1 MEPVSND
8 ASSPGLSHLPAGVG
22 GYAVPELGPLVRTFA
37 RRMGGRPGSGGA
49 VTVRRHGETL
59 AEIWVG
65 ERSGGNAWTADTGS
79 IVFSA
84 TKGVAAT
91 VIHRLAD
98 RGLIDYDAPV
108 AAYWPEFAAGGKQAI
123 TVRQVLTHRAGLSGL
138 PSIARGLDDVLD
150 HRLMEAQL
158 AAAKPDRLLGVPA
171 YHALTFGWLLA
182 GLARAVTGRGMAELF
197 RTEVAE
203 PLGTDG
209 IHLGRPP
216 ASSATIP
223 ANLDGNRL
231 APVGSTYASM
241 FLGRA
246 YGFPAVLGTLA
257 RCLFLPGLEGLV
269 DGDEPPVLDTEMP
282 AGNGVCTA
290 SGLATL
296 YGAIANGGMH
306 EGRRYL
312 SPGTI
317 KAMRRIETY
326 QLDHALGYAPMMWH
340 LGYHS
345 LPMPGA
351 RGGFGHVGLG
361 GSLGWADP
369 NSGVSIGFVHN
380 RLGMAALVN
389 EQLAS
394 AWVLPLAVRGAR
406 AVRRTADLVPVRE
419 VA

>member
-1 MEPVSND
+1 
-8 ASSPGLSHLPAGVG
+8 
-22 GYAVPELGPLVRTFA
+22 
-37 RRMGGRPGSGGA
+37 MGGRPGSGGA
-49 VTVRRHGETL
+49 VTVHRHGETL

-65 ERSGGNAWTADTGS
+65 ERSADTAWTADTGS
-79 IVFSA
+79 VVFSA

-98 RGLIDYDAPV
+98 RGLLDYDAPV
-108 AAYWPEFAAGGKQAI
+108 AAYWPEFAAGGKERI

-150 HRLMEAQL
+150 HRLMEANL

-182 GLARAVTGRGMAELF
+182 GLARAITGRGMAELF

-216 ASSATIP
+216 AGSSTVA
-223 ANLDGNRL
+223 ANLFGNRL
-231 APVGSTYASM
+231 APVGSTYTSM

-246 YGFPAVLGTLA
+246 YGFPAVFGTLA

-306 EGRRYL
+306 NGHRYL
-312 SPGTI
+312 SPRTV

-345 LPMPGA
+345 LPIPGA
-351 RGGFGHVGLG
+351 RGGFGHIGLG

-369 NSGVSIGFVHN
+369 ASGISIGFVHN
-380 RLGMAALVN
+380 RLSMGALVN

-394 AWVLPLAVRGAR
+394 AWVLPLAVRGAH
-406 AVRRTADLVPVRE
+406 AVRRTANLVPVRE